1 MSKADAQRAFREANY
16 AKRAAAAATAPS
28 NKPPKPPKAP
38 PEAAPETRG
47 VKAVQGVSQS
57 DAIEGALCG
66 HRSMNNRTCRRPA
79 GHSEKSHRYQ

>member
-28 NKPPKPPKAP
+28 NKPPKAPPKA
-38 PEAAPETRG
+38 APATRG
-47 VKAVQGVSQS
+47 VKAVEGVSQS

>member
-16 AKRAAAAATAPS
+16 AKRAAAAATAPR
-28 NKPPKPPKAP
+28 NEPPKAP
-38 PEAAPETRG
+38 PKAAPATRG
-47 VKAVQGVSQS
+47 VKAVEGVSQS